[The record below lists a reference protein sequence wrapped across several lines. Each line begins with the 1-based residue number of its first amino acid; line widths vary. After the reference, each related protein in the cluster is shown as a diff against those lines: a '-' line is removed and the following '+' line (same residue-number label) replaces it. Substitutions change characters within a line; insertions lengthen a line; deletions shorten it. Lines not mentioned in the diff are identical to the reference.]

1 MWWDSLPVVNYLFVF
16 LAIIKEAE
24 SKKNIF
30 VGVDVS
36 TGVYSFIALH

>member
-16 LAIIKEAE
+16 LAIIKEAVP
-24 SKKNIF
+24 KKNVF

-36 TGVYSFIALH
+36 T

>member
-24 SKKNIF
+24 SKKKVF

-36 TGVYSFIALH
+36 T